1 MRWDPSNKETRQ
13 KMTAW
18 SVATETCVQ
27 TKEDPVLIYNR
38 ILERNKV
45 KDKDC
50 KESLGK
56 TN

>member
-1 MRWDPSNKETRQ
+1 MV
-13 KMTAW
+13 AW

-27 TKEDPVLIYNR
+27 TKEDPVLIYKR

-50 KESLGK
+50 KESIVE

>member
-1 MRWDPSNKETRQ
+1 MRWDPRKKETKQ
-13 KMTAW
+13 KMVAW
-18 SVATETCVQ
+18 SVAIETCAQ

-38 ILERNKV
+38 ILERNKG

-50 KESLGK
+50 KESIAE